1 MAAQYHSLF
10 TTQGLALLREAIQTG
25 AKLGI
30 THMAYGDGNGIVPT
44 PNADFTK
51 LVREVYRTPLNR
63 LSPSKENSNWLE
75 ADGVIPSAVGGFNI
89 REVGLYAGNVLVAY
103 ANYPATYKP
112 SSDQGTAQI
121 KTIRIVLQIDNTA
134 NFELKIDASVV
145 MATIQAVEDA
155 KTEIYK
161 NTTTILDS
169 IFDITDIAQ
178 SEGKIVN
185 VKSLYKDVVSGGGD
199 FIFSTETNLTAKA
212 GFIINVEGGCWKR
225 ILKTSHSI
233 EDAGAHPTQSRA
245 VNTLAINTALEM
257 SKDVFVPTAT
267 YQISPTGIYLNTGNY
282 LHGKG
287 VFVGDAPDTIAAD
300 GTGTYLVGAGV
311 NNVEIEGITLK
322 NGYRGTGIIFYDA
335 KDIVIRNVTVDGFT
349 YGITLREKNFQE
361 QDTNGVQDALL
372 ENIVIK
378 NTRYWGIY
386 LRCFGTTT
394 QAKKTQR
401 IKVLNPYFYNCH
413 MAGYVE
419 AEGNVRY
426 TVLENPVFERCN
438 VCMHYELSS
447 DFTIINPRTID
458 TGKKSDQLPSNNEY
472 PFRDWSLYL
481 CFVERG
487 QVIGGNLD
495 SEVNLLGT
503 ANGKVA
509 DIAFLNVHARSYAF
523 EGIDG
528 NSSQDNYSNISWIG
542 GSVTGTL
549 IYQKAGTSYLRD
561 INIDG
566 VFSKMNGDNN
576 GNAISIN
583 AVRCVNMTVKNCTFT
598 NSALKVAIKGF
609 CHILNNKWIV
619 GTDNTNNSFDGT
631 NGDLSGNFLD
641 FSGNTF
647 TRAGGVVYGKSA
659 NFIANWTRARID
671 NVIRGNNIEYAYEFK
686 NNYRVEMGGS
696 LIYDTTVS
704 MYTDEGTQSFVK
716 LYV

>member
-1 MAAQYHSLF
+1 MASLYHSLF
-10 TTQGLALLREAIQTG
+10 TEKGLELLRTAIQSGT
-25 AKLGI
+25 KLGI
-30 THMAYGDGNGIVPT
+30 THMSFGDGNGFLPT
-44 PNADFTK
+44 PDAKFTQMVK
-51 LVREVYRTPLNR
+51 EVYRVQLNR
-63 LSPSKENSNWLE
+63 LAPSKENVNWLE

-89 REVGLYAGNVLVAY
+89 REVGLWAGDVMVAY
-103 ANYPATYKP
+103 ANYPPTYKP
-112 SSDQGTAQI
+112 TGDQGTAQI

-233 EDAGAHPTQSRA
+233 EDAGAHPTQSRV

-523 EGIDG
+523 EGTDG